1 MPDWQMPHV
10 ARRNGGLNSGR
21 KRGVASKK
29 KIGEKLLNPIRIAMS
44 TALGEAP
51 ICAESAMPT
60 GQSNALDAVFDI
72 N

>member
-1 MPDWQMPHV
+1 MPDWKMLHV

-44 TALGEAP
+44 
-51 ICAESAMPT
+51 
-60 GQSNALDAVFDI
+60 N
-72 N
+72 